1 VNLPGIVAG
10 GTTTTNVWGVFT
22 FSYRGEEVAFY
33 LECYTLTTGNSTL
46 EINAFIPLG
55 QYNN

>member
-1 VNLPGIVAG
+1 M
-10 GTTTTNVWGVFT
+10 NVWGVFT
-22 FSYRGEEVAFY
+22 FSHSGQEVAFY